1 MMSRFA
7 HLRGLVPAC
16 IVWAAA
22 LAAMVA
28 PGTAGASLGE
38 QCSGTRDRHEAI
50 SQPVALD
57 K

>member
-1 MMSRFA
+1 
-7 HLRGLVPAC
+7 
-16 IVWAAA
+16 
-22 LAAMVA
+22 MVA